1 MDIDQLRTFVSVA
14 RHAHVSRA
22 ARELHMAQ
30 PAVSRQIRELE
41 RECGGVALIEKF
53 GRNVRLTEAG
63 EALLIHAQS
72 ILAEV
77 AAAESTMRERLGLT
91 AGRVSIGTP
100 PSVGLHLLPDAL
112 AKFHRAYP
120 AIELRIQQA
129 GTAQLLHQLD
139 MGEID
144 IAVVTLPIPS
154 RGHDIVPL
162 FVEPLVAVYH
172 VGHPLAQRS
181 EISISELSDEAFL
194 LYPSGYEMHEVIIK
208 ACREAGFIPKIVLDG
223 GDVAILLRL
232 AAAGLGIA
240 IVPKLTIQG
249 FNDIVATPIV
259 KPNLSRSMA
268 LVTRSDRTLTPPTR
282 MLLHQLKQTLLR

>member
-1 MDIDQLRTFVSVA
+1 VELDQLRTFMSVA

-30 PAVSRQIRELE
+30 PAVSRQIRDLE
-41 RECGGVALIEKF
+41 RECGGVALIEKV

-91 AGRVSIGTP
+91 AGRVSVGTP

-112 AKFHRAYP
+112 ARFHRTYP

-129 GTAQLLHQLD
+129 GTAQLLHQLA

-154 RGHDIVPL
+154 RGHDIIPL
-162 FVEPLVAVYH
+162 FIEPLVAVFH
-172 VGHPLAQRS
+172 EGHPLAARY
-181 EISISELSDEAFL
+181 EISINELSDEAFL

-208 ACREAGFIPKIVLDG
+208 ACRDAGFAPRIVLDG

-240 IVPKLTIQG
+240 IVPQITIQG
-249 FNDIVATPIV
+249 VEGIAARPIV
-259 KPNLSRSMA
+259 RPLLSRSMA
-268 LVTRSDRTLTPPTR
+268 LVTKSDRTLTPPAR
-282 MLLHQLKQTLLR
+282 MLLHQLKQTLPQ

>member
-1 MDIDQLRTFVSVA
+1 MDIDQLRIFVSVA

-41 RECGGVALIEKF
+41 RECGGVALIEKV
-53 GRNVRLTEAG
+53 GRNVRVTEAG
-63 EALLIHAQS
+63 EALLKHAQS

-77 AAAESTMRERLGLT
+77 AAAEATMRERLGLT

-100 PSVGLHLLPDAL
+100 PSIGLHLLPDAL
-112 AKFHRAYP
+112 ARFHRAYP

-144 IAVVTLPIPS
+144 IAVVTLPIPA

-162 FVEPLVAVYH
+162 FIEPLVAVFH
-172 VGHPLAQRS
+172 QSHAFAQRN
-181 EISISELSDEAFL
+181 EVSIGELSDEAFL
-194 LYPSGYEMHEVIIK
+194 LYPNGYEMHEVIMK
-208 ACREAGFIPKIVLDG
+208 ACRNAGFIPRTVLDG
-223 GDVAILLRL
+223 GDVALLLKL

-240 IVPKLTIQG
+240 IVPQLTVQG
-249 FNDIVATPIV
+249 IPDIVAIPIV
-259 KPNLSRSMA
+259 KPTLSRSMA
-268 LVTRSDRTLTPPTR
+268 LATRNDRTLTPPTR
-282 MLLHQLKQTLLR
+282 ILLNQLKQSLNH

>member
-1 MDIDQLRTFVSVA
+1 MDIDQLRTFISVA

-41 RECGGVALIEKF
+41 RECGGVALIEKI

-63 EALLIHAQS
+63 EALLVHAQS

-100 PSVGLHLLPDAL
+100 PSVGLHMLPDAL

-162 FVEPLVAVYH
+162 FVEPLVAVFH
-172 VGHPLAQRS
+172 LAHRFATR
-181 EISISELSDEAFL
+181 EDVNISDLSNEAFL

-208 ACREAGFIPKIVLDG
+208 ACRNAGFVPKIVLDG
-223 GDVAILLRL
+223 GDVGMLLRL

-240 IVPKLTIQG
+240 IVPRLTIQG
-249 FNDIVATPIV
+249 VDDIVAKQIINPT
-259 KPNLSRSMA
+259 LSRSMA

-282 MLLHQLKQTLLR
+282 MLLHQLKQSLLR

>member
-1 MDIDQLRTFVSVA
+1 MNIDQLRIFVSVA
-14 RHAHVSRA
+14 RHAHVSKA

-41 RECGGVALIEKF
+41 RDCGGVALIEKV
-53 GRNVRLTEAG
+53 GRNVRVTEAG
-63 EALLIHAQS
+63 EALLWHAQS

-100 PSVGLHLLPDAL
+100 PSIGLHLLPEAL
-112 AKFHRAYP
+112 ARFHRAYP

-144 IAVVTLPIPS
+144 IAVVTLPVPS

-162 FVEPLVAVYH
+162 FVEPLVAVFH
-172 VGHPLAQRS
+172 PGHPFALRQ
-181 EISISELSDEAFL
+181 EISISELSDQAFL
-194 LYPSGYEMHEVIIK
+194 LYPNGYEMHEVIVK
-208 ACREAGFIPKIVLDG
+208 ACREAGFIPRIILDG
-223 GDVAILLRL
+223 GDVALLLRL
-232 AAAGLGIA
+232 AEAGLGIA
-240 IVPKLTIQG
+240 IVPQLTIQG
-249 FNDIVATPIV
+249 GDGIVAIPIV
-259 KPNLSRSMA
+259 RPTLSRSMA
-268 LVTRSDRTLTPPTR
+268 LVTRNDRTMTPPTR
-282 MLLHQLKQTLLR
+282 ILLHQLKQSLNH

>member
-1 MDIDQLRTFVSVA
+1 MNIDQLRIFVSVA
-14 RHAHVSRA
+14 RHAHVSKA

-41 RECGGVALIEKF
+41 RDCGGVALIEKV
-53 GRNVRLTEAG
+53 GRNVRVTEAG
-63 EALLIHAQS
+63 EALLRHAQS

-100 PSVGLHLLPDAL
+100 PSIGLHLLPEAL
-112 AKFHRAYP
+112 ARFHRAYP

-144 IAVVTLPIPS
+144 IAVVTLPVPS

-162 FVEPLVAVYH
+162 FVEPLVAVFH
-172 VGHPLAQRS
+172 PGHPFALRQ
-181 EISISELSDEAFL
+181 EISISELSDQAFL
-194 LYPSGYEMHEVIIK
+194 LYPNGYEMHEVIVK
-208 ACREAGFIPKIVLDG
+208 ACREAGFIPRIILDG
-223 GDVAILLRL
+223 GDVALLLRL

-240 IVPKLTIQG
+240 IVPQLTIQG
-249 FNDIVATPIV
+249 GDGIVAIPIV
-259 KPNLSRSMA
+259 RPTLSRSMA
-268 LVTRSDRTLTPPTR
+268 LVTRNDRTMTPPTR
-282 MLLHQLKQTLLR
+282 ILLHQLKQSLNH